1 MTFFRPEAMEAITR
15 WRETI
20 IGVFVAGLGSV
31 WMITSFGAVQI
42 LGTVMAVVG
51 VLLIAAGIQRG
62 RFRRSSLGPGLVT
75 LLEGQLT
82 YYGPT
87 DGGAVFINDIRR
99 LEIFSDRLDKAAWV
113 VHHDSGP
120 PLHIP
125 VDAAGAENLFD
136 VFSNLPGLNTRNL
149 LDNLRSSPDGLTLI
163 WDRDPPRLH

>member
-87 DGGAVFINDIRR
+87 DGGAVFMNDIRR
-99 LEIFSDRLDKAAWV
+99 LEISQ
-113 VHHDSGP
+113 
-120 PLHIP
+120 
-125 VDAAGAENLFD
+125 
-136 VFSNLPGLNTRNL
+136 
-149 LDNLRSSPDGLTLI
+149 
-163 WDRDPPRLH
+163 